1 MVMCTNPTK
10 PSRFSGKV
18 LPKSTR
24 ELARKIQSDPKLA
37 AAFLQK
43 AGIITKTGKL
53 TSNYR

>member
-1 MVMCTNPTK
+1 MGMRTKPTK
-10 PSRFSGKV
+10 ASRFSGKV

-43 AGIITKTGKL
+43 AGIITKSGKL

>member
-1 MVMCTNPTK
+1 MCTNPTK
-10 PSRFSGKV
+10 ASCFSGGKV

-24 ELARKIQSDPKLA
+24 ELARKIQRDPKLA